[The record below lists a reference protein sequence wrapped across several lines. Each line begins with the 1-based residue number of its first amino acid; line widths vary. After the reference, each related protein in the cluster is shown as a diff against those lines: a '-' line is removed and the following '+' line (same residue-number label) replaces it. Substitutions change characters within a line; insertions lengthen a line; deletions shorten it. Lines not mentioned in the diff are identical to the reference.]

1 MSTSFELHGFHL
13 STCTTRVALIAKE
26 RNIPYTYLPV
36 DLAKGE
42 QKQASYLEHHPFGQ
56 VPRVVFNDGFELY
69 ESRAICRY
77 LATLGSG
84 PSLVPTEPRA
94 LAKFEQAAS
103 VEYAQFDPV
112 VATISYE
119 KLFKTFSGKQTN
131 ETLVTELIA
140 RLEIKLDGY
149 EAILSKQKYLTGD
162 EVTLADLFHL
172 PYGTLVF
179 EHLKLGNLDKRPH
192 VKRWWDDLSARPSWQ
207 AVKDGP
213 QAQEKK

>member
-1 MSTSFELHGFHL
+1 
-13 STCTTRVALIAKE
+13 
-26 RNIPYTYLPV
+26 
-36 DLAKGE
+36 
-42 QKQASYLEHHPFGQ
+42 
-56 VPRVVFNDGFELY
+56 
-69 ESRAICRY
+69 
-77 LATLGSG
+77 
-84 PSLVPTEPRA
+84 VPTEPRA

-162 EVTLADLFHL
+162 VRH
-172 PYGTLVF
+172 
-179 EHLKLGNLDKRPH
+179 
-192 VKRWWDDLSARPSWQ
+192 ART
-207 AVKDGP
+207 VRG
-213 QAQEKK
+213 

>member
-13 STCTTRVALIAKE
+13 STCTNRVALIAKE
-26 RNIPYTYLPV
+26 RNIPYKYVTV
-36 DLAKGE
+36 DLIKGE

-56 VPRVVFNDGFELY
+56 VPRVFDDGFELY

-84 PSLVPTEPRA
+84 PALVPTEPLA
-94 LAKFEQAAS
+94 VAKFEQAAS
-103 VEYAQFDPV
+103 VEYGQFGPV
-112 VATISYE
+112 AELISYE
-119 KLFKTFSGKQTN
+119 KLFKALSGKQTN
-131 ETLVTELIA
+131 EVLFTELIA

-149 EAILSKQKYLTGD
+149 EAILSKQKYLAGD

-172 PYGTLVF
+172 PSGSLVF
-179 EHLKLGNLDKRPH
+179 DRLKLGNLDKRPH
-192 VKRWWDDLSARPSWQ
+192 VKRWWDELCARPSWQ

-213 QAQEKK
+213 